1 MMLVKTK
8 MFSKLQND
16 KYHVLTTYN
25 KIAYEKTTIK
35 RLGHFK
41 KISLKHN
48 IKSKRTTLITSSSC
62 IYCYA

>member
-1 MMLVKTK
+1 M
-8 MFSKLQND
+8 
-16 KYHVLTTYN
+16 LTTYN

-35 RLGHFK
+35 RLGHFQ